1 MTVLPDIKQ
10 MREGVMSVEQ
20 WGVNANCAVS
30 EKRGNVKVTSHYR
43 TFLMCQEEDNV

>member
-20 WGVNANCAVS
+20 WGVNA

-43 TFLMCQEEDNV
+43 TFLMCQEEDTV